1 MTIGERIKA
10 RRNEL
15 KLSQRDLCE
24 KMGYSNHSTIGKI
37 EAGKVDIP
45 QSRIV
50 QFAEV
55 LGVSVAYLMGWDKQ
69 IQIEIKEEPVNM
81 ADLHFEMIADK
92 DLTEIYEDLKFLD
105 ARERKIVKDLAH
117 SLAETKKAEV

>member
-1 MTIGERIKA
+1 MTIGQRIKA

-15 KLSQRDLCE
+15 KLSQRELCE

-37 EAGKVDIP
+37 ETGKVDIP

-55 LGVSVAYLMGWDKQ
+55 LGVSVAYLMGWDKE
-69 IQIEIKEEPVNM
+69 IQIEIKEEPVKM
-81 ADLHFEMIADK
+81 ADLHFEMVADI
-92 DLTEIYEDLKFLD
+92 DLAELFQDFRLLD

>member
-1 MTIGERIKA
+1 MTIGERIRA

-15 KLSQRDLCE
+15 MMSQRDLCE

-37 EAGKVDIP
+37 ETNKVDIP

-55 LGVSVAYLMGWDKQ
+55 LGVSVAYLMGWD
-69 IQIEIKEEPVNM
+69 EEMKKSTSNDGSGQVS
-81 ADLHFEMIADK
+81 E
-92 DLTEIYEDLKFLD
+92 
-105 ARERKIVKDLAH
+105 ARMKLLA
-117 SLAETKKAEV
+117 LAENCTEEDAERLLKLMELVLGKQ

>member
-15 KLSQRDLCE
+15 MLSQRDLCE

-50 QFAEV
+50 QFADV
-55 LGVSVAYLMGWDKQ
+55 LGVSIAYLMGWEESDLIEDKTKQ
-69 IQIEIKEEPVNM
+69 PTVDAGLSEKRKALIDFAKSVPEDK
-81 ADLHFEMIADK
+81 AEMILRVMKSIVEAD
-92 DLTEIYEDLKFLD
+92 
-105 ARERKIVKDLAH
+105 
-117 SLAETKKAEV
+117 

>member
-1 MTIGERIKA
+1 MTIGQRIKA

-15 KLSQRDLCE
+15 KLSQRELCE

-37 EAGKVDIP
+37 ETGKVDIP

-55 LGVSVAYLMGWDKQ
+55 LGVSVAYLMGWEE
-69 IQIEIKEEPVNM
+69 EIKKNPKETAE
-81 ADLHFEMIADK
+81 LHYEMIMD
-92 DLTEIYEDLKFLD
+92 EDLAEIFRDLQFLD

-117 SLAETKKAEV
+117 SLAETKKEEA

>member
-1 MTIGERIKA
+1 MNQQYTIGVRKVVHNMTIGERIKA

-15 KLSQRDLCE
+15 MLSQRDLCE

-55 LGVSVAYLMGWDKQ
+55 LGVSVAYLMGWEEIQQKNDIISDVVIRMQTDEEFAAAVESLYKLDKKKLSS
-69 IQIEIKEEPVNM
+69 I
-81 ADLHFEMIADK
+81 
-92 DLTEIYEDLKFLD
+92 LTLLD
-105 ARERKIVKDLAH
+105 
-117 SLAETKKAEV
+117 